1 MKGQKI
7 ELLQRKS
14 KKELSSVIVA
24 VYNLISFLTY

>member
-7 ELLQRKS
+7 ELLQWKS
-14 KKELSSVIVA
+14 KKELLSVIVA